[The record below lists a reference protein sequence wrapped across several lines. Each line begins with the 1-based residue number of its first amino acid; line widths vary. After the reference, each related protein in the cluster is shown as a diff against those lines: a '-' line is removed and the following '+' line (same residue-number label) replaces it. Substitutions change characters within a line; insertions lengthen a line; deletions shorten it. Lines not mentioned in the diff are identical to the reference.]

1 MTTVEIIRNVFRSGF
16 DLRELAWTAWVEP
29 GRIGVEHYTLWAPDG
44 DVEDSV
50 GLLLRFP
57 PGAHGDFHE
66 HLGYE
71 LMLVLD
77 GTLEHSDGDDVRARR
92 PRGRGPRHPSPDVE
106 QHRLHRARDPD
117 PAGREPR
124 PVPGRDR
131 PGSPYCSAHSRCL
144 IAGSRSHRR
153 PTTAVLAI
161 SHRCMEI
168 PLSALTPPPSHG

>member
-1 MTTVEIIRNVFRSGF
+1 VYQDVDDVVADRNSHGRSNEESPRSIAMTTVEIIRNVFRSGF

-29 GRIGVEHYTLWAPDG
+29 GRTGVEHYTLWAPDG

-77 GTLEHSDGDDVRARR
+77 GTLEHSDGETFE
-92 PRGRGPRHPSPDVE
+92 RGDLVVEAPGTRHQMSSST
-106 QHRLHRARDPD
+106 
-117 PAGREPR
+117 G
-124 PVPGRDR
+124 
-131 PGSPYCSAHSRCL
+131 C
-144 IAGSRSHRR
+144 
-153 PTTAVLAI
+153 TVLAI
-161 SHRCMEI
+161 RTRPAANRVPFPGEI
-168 PLSALTPPPSHG
+168 APGRPSDLPLPAV

>member
-29 GRIGVEHYTLWAPDG
+29 GRAGVEHYTLWAPDG

-77 GTLEHSDGDDVRARR
+77 GTLEHSDGETFELEDPATMHMVLPVA
-92 PRGRGPRHPSPDVE
+92 GRGE
-106 QHRLHRARDPD
+106 IA
-117 PAGREPR
+117 
-124 PVPGRDR
+124 PGRPSDL
-131 PGSPYCSAHSRCL
+131 PLP
-144 IAGSRSHRR
+144 
-153 PTTAVLAI
+153 AV
-161 SHRCMEI
+161 
-168 PLSALTPPPSHG
+168 